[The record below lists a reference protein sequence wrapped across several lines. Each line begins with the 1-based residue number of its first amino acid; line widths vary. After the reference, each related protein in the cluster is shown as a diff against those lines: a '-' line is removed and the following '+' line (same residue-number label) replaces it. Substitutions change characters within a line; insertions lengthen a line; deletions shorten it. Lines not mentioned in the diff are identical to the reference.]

1 FLNVYAAGKLT
12 LSSDRYHIYDAAV
25 QQATVNQLI
34 SPARLERT
42 FFLQYPPY
50 FFLAMTPLALLP
62 IAGAYWLWLC
72 VTVAMGLAALLLL
85 VRLTGQLRGS
95 MAWLFLLAVVASP
108 PSWRTLRLGQVSWLL
123 VAMTALYCHCL
134 LRRKD
139 VGAGILLALSSIKL
153 QYLPFLAMPLL
164 A

>member
-1 FLNVYAAGKLT
+1 MTTRKLISFVCASFLILWLAATLYLLVELHRAGRLFFYTREGKPYISDFLNVYAAGKLT

-72 VTVAMGLAALLLL
+72 V
-85 VRLTGQLRGS
+85 
-95 MAWLFLLAVVASP
+95 
-108 PSWRTLRLGQVSWLL
+108 
-123 VAMTALYCHCL
+123 
-134 LRRKD
+134 
-139 VGAGILLALSSIKL
+139 
-153 QYLPFLAMPLL
+153 
-164 A
+164 